1 MLSGSK
7 PPAIVVENLS
17 VRYRTTLE
25 KRQTLKSTLLRLGR
39 TKHEVKHIEALK
51 AINLTVNRGEFL
63 GIIGHNGAGKS
74 TLLRTIAGILPPSNG
89 RVSVYGDVTTLLSV
103 GIGFN
108 PQLTGRD
115 NIRLSA
121 LANGYSTKE
130 IAKKEDEIAEF
141 SELGE
146 FINYP
151 MKTYSSGMY
160 SRLGFAVVSHMDP
173 DILLS
178 LIHI

>member
-1 MLSGSK
+1 M
-7 PPAIVVENLS
+7 
-17 VRYRTTLE
+17 
-25 KRQTLKSTLLRLGR
+25 
-39 TKHEVKHIEALK
+39 
-51 AINLTVNRGEFL
+51 
-63 GIIGHNGAGKS
+63 
-74 TLLRTIAGILPPSNG
+74 
-89 RVSVYGDVTTLLSV
+89 
-103 GIGFN
+103 
-108 PQLTGRD
+108 
-115 NIRLSA
+115 SA

-173 DILLS
+173 DILLIDEALS
-178 LIHI
+178 AGDAAFREKPLREYRS

>member
-1 MLSGSK
+1 MPSGSK

-17 VRYRTTLE
+17 VSYRTTLE

-39 TKHEVKHIEALK
+39 TKHEVKNIEALK

-74 TLLRTIAGILPPSNG
+74 TFLRTIAGILPPSSG

-146 FINYP
+146 FI
-151 MKTYSSGMY
+151 K
-160 SRLGFAVVSHMDP
+160 RLRA
-173 DILLS
+173 
-178 LIHI
+178 